1 MPRLLSLAIV
11 LTVCLRGDAPP
22 VGGLLFVPAP
32 GWAQTRSGREP
43 ATATVANVSLQDEAG
58 GMPQRTLRR
67 LPPDGVVIT
76 ATLFPPGPWSAGFRK
91 RTLPLSLSDA
101 DVRHGWEGQPASN
114 VPEYVLWQQV
124 NGSLLDVRVYFSTQH
139 PSKDLATRAQAE
151 LARLTVP

>member
-1 MPRLLSLAIV
+1 
-11 LTVCLRGDAPP
+11 
-22 VGGLLFVPAP
+22 
-32 GWAQTRSGREP
+32 
-43 ATATVANVSLQDEAG
+43 
-58 GMPQRTLRR
+58 MPQRTLRR